1 MALKTKLA
9 WGLGFLF
16 IIIFALGGICSYYV
30 GKLSRETDNI
40 LKNNYN
46 SIVYAKNMLSG
57 LDDMKTSIN
66 IAMYRTNKPAVESD
80 YYRSLFNA
88 GEKIFEDNLK
98 AANNNITEMH
108 EKEYIGQLNRN
119 YEMYLSLCRQLQKG
133 SGDRS
138 LYFSDFLPASEKMK
152 HSINSIYEV
161 NMQAVVYKSNLAKND
176 SARFLHYMAMIGAV
190 CLVLAL
196 GYFWYFP
203 TYISLSLNYLA
214 DRMETLLKNSGISLD
229 IKTNDEANI
238 ILQGINLLEN
248 RLGVKEGK

>member
-16 IIIFALGGICSYYV
+16 IIIFALGGVCSYYV
-30 GKLSRETDNI
+30 GKLSHETDDI

-57 LDDMKTSIN
+57 LDDMETSIN
-66 IAMYRTNKPAVESD
+66 ILTYRTTHPAVKSD
-80 YYRSLFNA
+80 YYRRLFESGKNL
-88 GEKIFEDNLK
+88 FEENQK
-98 AANNNITEMH
+98 AANNNVTEIH
-108 EKEYIGQLNRN
+108 EKEYVEQLNQN
-119 YEMYLSLCRQLQKG
+119 YEMFLTLCRQLQKG

-138 LYFSDFLPASEKMK
+138 LYFSDYLSACEKMK
-152 HSINSIYEV
+152 HSINSIYEI
-161 NMQAVVYKSNLAKND
+161 NMQAVVHKSNLAKTD
-176 SARFLHYMAMIGAV
+176 SARFLRYMAMIGAI

-214 DRMETLLKNSGISLD
+214 DRMRNLLKTIGITMD
-229 IKTNDEANI
+229 IKTNDEADI

-248 RLGVKEGK
+248 KLGIKEGK